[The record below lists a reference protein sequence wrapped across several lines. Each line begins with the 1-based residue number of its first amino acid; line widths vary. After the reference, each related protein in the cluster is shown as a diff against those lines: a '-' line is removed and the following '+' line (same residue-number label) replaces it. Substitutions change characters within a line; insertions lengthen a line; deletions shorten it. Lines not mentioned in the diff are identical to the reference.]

1 MARLNPGDQA
11 PDLQLLDQHGK
22 LVQLSDFKGRKL
34 LLYFYPK
41 ANTPGCTEQACQIRD
56 ARQELSDLGLAVVG
70 VSPDAPSKQQKFY
83 DKYAL
88 NFPLLSDQD
97 HAVAQA
103 YGVWGEKTMRG
114 KKYLGVI
121 RSSFLIGEDGKII
134 QSWYKISPKD
144 TVPRATQA
152 LAGTS

>member
-1 MARLNPGDQA
+1 MARLNSGDPA
-11 PDLQLLDQHGK
+11 PDFQLLDQHGDP
-22 LVQLSDFKGRKL
+22 VRLSDFQGRKL

-56 ARQELSDLGLAVVG
+56 ARQELADLGLAVVG
-70 VSPDAPSKQQKFY
+70 ISPDGTNQQQKFD
-83 DKYAL
+83 DKYGL
-88 NFPLLSDQD
+88 HFPLLSDQD

-121 RSSFLIGEDGKII
+121 RSSFLISEDGKII
-134 QSWYKISPKD
+134 HPWYKISPKD
-144 TVPRATQA
+144 TVPRAIQA
-152 LAGTS
+152 LKGS

>member
-1 MARLNPGDQA
+1 MPHLNPGDSA
-11 PDLQLLDQHGK
+11 PDFALLDQQGNNVK
-22 LVQLSDFKGRKL
+22 LSDFKGRKL

-56 ARQELSDLGLAVVG
+56 AREELADLGLVVVG
-70 VSPDAPSKQQKFY
+70 ISPDGTGPQRKFD
-83 DKYAL
+83 DKYGL

-97 HAVAQA
+97 HAIAEA

-121 RSSFLIGEDGKII
+121 RSSFLIDENGNII
-134 QSWYKISPKD
+134 QPWYKISPKD
-144 TVPRATQA
+144 TVPRAVQA
-152 LAGTS
+152 LTA